1 MSGGEG
7 KSDKGC
13 AGAFWDGLDIK
24 KLCCK
29 NWSCKGGNIMLAF
42 NENGKLTEYE
52 ETNFLKVCDSCHHIY
67 KQRVEQQLEGMRE
80 REYNISNANVIV
92 LQYVISHFY
101 NTGQIGE
108 IESFFEKLV
117 QNIILHK
124 ERGKPLVVLIND
136 VNSNNRG
143 RDYFEKLVKKL
154 DGEGLIENS
163 QGYYFDYNIRNEFQR
178 YGIKHE
184 SNRIVYNIPDR
195 LSTYQP
201 WEVCSS
207 AQLLIEVL

>member
-80 REYNISNANVIV
+80 REYDICPLCGEENDSSMQVDFYNSRLTEVELSKLRKKALIKTIIGYCDKQYKQIV
-92 LQYVISHFY
+92 LFVI
-101 NTGQIGE
+101 I
-108 IESFFEKLV
+108 KMVV
-117 QNIILHK
+117 QENAKVTAKIVWRRYITQGDIQM
-124 ERGKPLVVLIND
+124 ERKITTVVECLIFTCVITRPNM
-136 VNSNNRG
+136 
-143 RDYFEKLVKKL
+143 
-154 DGEGLIENS
+154 
-163 QGYYFDYNIRNEFQR
+163 
-178 YGIKHE
+178 
-184 SNRIVYNIPDR
+184 
-195 LSTYQP
+195 
-201 WEVCSS
+201 
-207 AQLLIEVL
+207 LLNFCI

>member
-1 MSGGEG
+1 ME
-7 KSDKGC
+7 
-13 AGAFWDGLDIK
+13 L
-24 KLCCK
+24 KLF
-29 NWSCKGGNIMLAF
+29 GFI
-42 NENGKLTEYE
+42 E
-52 ETNFLKVCDSCHHIY
+52 D
-67 KQRVEQQLEGMRE
+67 
-80 REYNISNANVIV
+80 V
-92 LQYVISHFY
+92 LQTLEEKKMGLNQVAE
-101 NTGQIGE
+101 E

-124 ERGKPLVVLIND
+124 EQGKPLVVLIND

-143 RDYFEKLVKKL
+143 RDYFEKLVEKL

-195 LSTYQP
+195 LSTYRP

>member
-80 REYNISNANVIV
+80 REYDICPLCGEENDSSMQVD
-92 LQYVISHFY
+92 FY
-101 NTGQIGE
+101 NSRLTE
-108 IESFFEKLV
+108 VELSKLRKSIDK
-117 QNIILHK
+117 N
-124 ERGKPLVVLIND
+124 
-136 VNSNNRG
+136 
-143 RDYFEKLVKKL
+143 Y
-154 DGEGLIENS
+154 
-163 QGYYFDYNIRNEFQR
+163 
-178 YGIKHE
+178 
-184 SNRIVYNIPDR
+184 NRILRQAIQTNR
-195 LSTYQP
+195 LF
-201 WEVCSS
+201 C
-207 AQLLIEVL
+207 L